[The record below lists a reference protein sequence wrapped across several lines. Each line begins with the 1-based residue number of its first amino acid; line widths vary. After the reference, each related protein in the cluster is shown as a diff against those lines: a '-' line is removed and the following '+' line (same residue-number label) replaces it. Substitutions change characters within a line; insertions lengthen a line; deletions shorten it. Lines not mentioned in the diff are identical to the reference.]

1 MEVIRCAYGGYTMKK
16 FICCAIFAC
25 VLVPLLA
32 QNSGGNGLET
42 GQVIRSPAELYP
54 LRLDVTKVY
63 IHADGYRIVYR
74 KGSISF
80 GDAFLP
86 ASWFVPGGKAQL
98 VPQRGPVIPYA
109 VVYYK
114 ENKEFSH
121 IKLYVHSI
129 LTHESW
135 GRMTGDVGDRFK
147 ADTLVLD
154 F

>member
-1 MEVIRCAYGGYTMKK
+1 MKK
-16 FICCAIFAC
+16 LVFLAILIFALMP
-25 VLVPLLA
+25 LVA
-32 QNSGGNGLET
+32 QDSGGNGLEKS
-42 GQVIRSPAELYP
+42 QVIRSPADLYP

-63 IHADGYRIVYR
+63 IHAEGYRIVYR
-74 KGSISF
+74 KGSVSF
-80 GDAFLP
+80 GDAFIP

-98 VPQRGPVIPYA
+98 VPQRGPAIPYA
-109 VVYYK
+109 VVFYK

-121 IKLYVHSI
+121 IKLYVHSV

-147 ADTLVLD
+147 ADTLVLN